1 MSSLCYCKSEVSSLT
16 FWFLQTSALT
26 VTVLVIIDDFA
37 FQLRPSK
44 EQWKLCAGHLFIR
57 FLVFTPPFPPPSCQ
71 FQYETEGFNKRHFPQ
86 PRELLTI
93 PSFSWAFNVINRFLL
108 YVAPT
113 LQAEKKP
120 FGFAKCVPFFI
131 DLFLSFI
138 TYHRRYVLLPSL
150 NKVNFWEPPACRF
163 PVWHSL
169 SWPCHTVAVSLTRAD
184 TLPQDHFLIIRCIIF
199 ILN

>member
-1 MSSLCYCKSEVSSLT
+1 MAPT
-16 FWFLQTSALT
+16 LQAEKKPFGFAKC
-26 VTVLVIIDDFA
+26 VPFFID
-37 FQLRPSK
+37 
-44 EQWKLCAGHLFIR
+44 
-57 FLVFTPPFPPPSCQ
+57 
-71 FQYETEGFNKRHFPQ
+71 
-86 PRELLTI
+86 LLTI

-150 NKVNFWEPPACRF
+150 NKVNF
-163 PVWHSL
+163 
-169 SWPCHTVAVSLTRAD
+169 
-184 TLPQDHFLIIRCIIF
+184 
-199 ILN
+199 